1 MDEIKLLIVDD
12 NINLIK
18 MLKEFFKKS
27 NKVKIVAEAYNGE
40 DGLDLIQKEYGNF
53 RFNYAK
59 KRWIMGTR
67 TMPRKKS

>member
-53 RFNYAK
+53 DVAYIVQIIGSWSSRF
-59 KRWIMGTR
+59 
-67 TMPRKKS
+67 